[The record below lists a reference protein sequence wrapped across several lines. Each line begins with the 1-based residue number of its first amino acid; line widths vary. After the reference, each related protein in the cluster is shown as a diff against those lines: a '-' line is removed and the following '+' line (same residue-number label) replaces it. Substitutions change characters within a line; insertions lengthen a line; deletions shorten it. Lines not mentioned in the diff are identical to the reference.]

1 MIIPSIYLSIPHT
14 LSYTKWMPNLFS
26 VRELRRSAESI
37 RKPQSRDLNELVEFR
52 QLLYEGSE
60 QTGALCTRYVMELE
74 KGREREREREGE
86 KKRDRWRARGTDRQT
101 DRQKEKQADRLSC
114 LTVWVLVLFM

>member
-26 VRELRRSAESI
+26 FRELRRCAESI

-52 QLLYEGSE
+52 QLLYEGSA
-60 QTGALCTRYVMELE
+60 QTGALCTRYIMEVE
-74 KGREREREREGE
+74 KGRERERGR
-86 KKRDRWRARGTDRQT
+86 KKKTDRWRARGTDRQT

-114 LTVWVLVLFM
+114 LTVLVLVLFM